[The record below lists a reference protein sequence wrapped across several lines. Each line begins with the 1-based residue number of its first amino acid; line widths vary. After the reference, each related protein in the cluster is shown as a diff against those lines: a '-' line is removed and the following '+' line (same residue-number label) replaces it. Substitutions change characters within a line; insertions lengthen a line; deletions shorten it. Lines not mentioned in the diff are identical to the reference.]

1 MGLSDLDGFLTG
13 IVVGPEL
20 ILPSEWLPVIWG
32 GDSPEFKNAREAH
45 SVTSAIMERYNE
57 LVWGFQK
64 NPPSFDPVFWETKD
78 GLVIAADWAEGFYDA
93 LNLRPKAWDV
103 LFEDQTGLRLMEPI
117 IILCGKQKPASDLSP
132 SIESELMRG
141 AAEQLSAAVIAIH
154 QFWLSECKAQII
166 FNCATFPSFGVEMRL
181 EDLHRSSHYQFRRW
195 TRQSQGLSKSQDRS
209 LLSLMPAIYLLP
221 LQKHSCDAVLQYCRG
236 VPRSVN
242 APA

>member
-1 MGLSDLDGFLTG
+1 MPENRHKDCLRVIDRYLLSDRAPENSMGLSDLDGFLTG

-20 ILPSEWLPVIWG
+20 ILPSEGLPVIWG

-64 NPPSFDPVFWETKD
+64 NQPSFDPVFWETKD

-117 IILCGKQKPASDLSP
+117 IILLISP
-132 SIESELMRG
+132 
-141 AAEQLSAAVIAIH
+141 
-154 QFWLSECKAQII
+154 
-166 FNCATFPSFGVEMRL
+166 
-181 EDLHRSSHYQFRRW
+181 
-195 TRQSQGLSKSQDRS
+195 
-209 LLSLMPAIYLLP
+209 
-221 LQKHSCDAVLQYCRG
+221 
-236 VPRSVN
+236 
-242 APA
+242 